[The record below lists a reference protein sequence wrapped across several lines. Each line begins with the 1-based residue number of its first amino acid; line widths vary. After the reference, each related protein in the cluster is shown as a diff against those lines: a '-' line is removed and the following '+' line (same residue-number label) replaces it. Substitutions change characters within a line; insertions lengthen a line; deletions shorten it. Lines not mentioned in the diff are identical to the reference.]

1 MPDEAP
7 ASLPHLWVR
16 DRVEDQAF
24 NRTGGG
30 DPRVRDVE
38 YRSHG
43 GARRQELEQSLA
55 DADARRAD
63 ISDSLEELRAVGAV
77 VVLEGAD
84 ATYPLRVDSLESLSR
99 HRNEPKR
106 PLWQL
111 LSVTPATE
119 TNPERAM
126 VWVNDEYRPRFLKLF
141 EDYLERTSPSG
152 KPWNRELVANIARIR
167 VAVLDDLWQ
176 SAGSPP
182 RTGSRW
188 WELWLRPTD
197 DGVDL
202 LRAYAEE
209 TQITLADRVLRFA
222 DRTVAWVESTWSQL
236 LNLPFTAVPLAEIRK
251 PEFVETIEDLSR
263 EDQEELA
270 ADLAARITPA
280 RDDAPA
286 VCHLDT
292 GVRQTHALLEPSLR
306 VVDNHSVVGSN
317 LAAIHNHGTLM
328 AGLALYGPLDALLLG
343 TAAVQLR
350 HRLESVKILPDSG
363 PDNDP
368 LTYGVVTAAAVATPE
383 AVAPRRQRVYCMPVT
398 ADPDRPGEPT
408 LWSAAVDALAAGV
421 DVGQS
426 ADGIDVL
433 GVPDPEATRL
443 FVISAG
449 NVDGSDFQADYRA
462 ACDTSAI
469 EDPAHAWNA
478 LTVGAHTE
486 LTAVPQDPSFNGW
499 AALGATGDI
508 SPHSRTSMIF
518 AARSWPV
525 KPDICMEGGN
535 VLTDG
540 GVDYDG
546 SHPLLSLRTTDSRND
561 LAVGSTNATSAATAQ
576 AARLAALA
584 MATYPDYWPE
594 TVRALLTH
602 SARWTTTMRNEFDA
616 DSSRAHKLR
625 MLRRYGWGVPTEQSV
640 VGSTRAA
647 VTTVTQ
653 DAFVPFEG
661 EDHRARVFRLHRLPW
676 PEETLRELGAADVTL
691 RVTLSYFIEPT
702 ASRRGWRRRYAYASH
717 GLRFDLRAPLETT
730 TQFISRV
737 NQEAQAEEGAERRP
751 SGRRDRWVVGPNQ
764 RNLGSLHQDIWEG
777 SGAELADCGVLAV
790 HPVGGWWKNGQRK
803 DRVDLPVR
811 YALLVSLVTQETG
824 VDLQHLVMEVVRV
837 GCSRASA
844 GGSRDAWS
852 DVVAGAA
859 VDCAA

>member
-1 MPDEAP
+1 MPDQDGT
-7 ASLPHLWVR
+7 SLRHLWIR
-16 DRVEDQAF
+16 DRAENRAF

-30 DPRVRDVE
+30 DPSVRDVE

-43 GARRQELEQSLA
+43 QARRQELDRSLA
-55 DADARRAD
+55 EADDRRAETAY
-63 ISDSLEELRAVGAV
+63 SLDEMRALGAV
-77 VVLEGAD
+77 VVLEGAG
-84 ATYPLRVDSLESLSR
+84 ATYPLRVDSLERVSS

-126 VWVNDEYRPRFLKLF
+126 VWVSDEYRPRFLKLF
-141 EDYLERTSPSG
+141 EEYLERTSSSG

-182 RTGSRW
+182 RTGTRW

-202 LRAYAEE
+202 LRAYAEV
-209 TQITLADRVLRFA
+209 TQTTLADRVLRLT
-222 DRTVAWVESTWSQL
+222 DRTVAWIESTWSQL
-236 LNLPFTAVPLAEIRK
+236 ENLPFTAVPLAEIRA
-251 PEFVETIEDLSR
+251 PEFADTIEDLPR

-270 ADLAARITPA
+270 EDLAARIAPA
-280 RDDAPA
+280 SEDAPT

-292 GVRQTHALLEPSLR
+292 GVRRTHVLLAPSLS
-306 VVDNHSVVGSN
+306 VADNHSVVGSSH
-317 LAAIHNHGTLM
+317 AAVHNHGTLM
-328 AGLALYGPLDALLLG
+328 AGLALYGPLEELVLG
-343 TAAVQLR
+343 AATVQLR

-368 LTYGVVTAAAVATPE
+368 LTYGVVTAAAVAAPE
-383 AVAPRRQRVYCMPVT
+383 AAAPHRPRVYCMPVT
-398 ADPDRPGEPT
+398 ADADRPGEPT

-433 GVPDPEATRL
+433 GVPDPDATRL

-449 NVDGSDFQADYRA
+449 NVNAQDFQADYRA
-462 ACDTSAI
+462 ACDTSVI

-486 LTAVPQDPSFNGW
+486 LTAVPQDPSFSGW
-499 AALGATGDI
+499 STLGASGDI

-518 AARSWPV
+518 AARSWPI
-525 KPDICMEGGN
+525 KPEVCMEGGN

-540 GVDYDG
+540 GVDYDD
-546 SHPLLSLRTTDSRND
+546 SHPLLCLRTTDNRND
-561 LAVGSTNATSAATAQ
+561 LALGSANATSAATAQ

-594 TVRALLTH
+594 TIRGLLPH
-602 SARWTTTMRNEFDA
+602 AARWTPTMRSEIDA
-616 DSSRAHKLR
+616 ESSRAHKLR

-640 VGSTRAA
+640 LGSTHAA
-647 VTTVTQ
+647 VTMVTQ
-653 DAFVPFEG
+653 DSFVPFEG
-661 EDHRARVFRLHRLPW
+661 EDYLARVFRLHRLPW

-737 NQEAQAEEGAERRP
+737 NHEAQAEEDGQRRP
-751 SGRRDRWVVGPNQ
+751 SGRPDRWVMGPYQ
-764 RNLGSLHQDIWEG
+764 RNLGSLHQDLWEG
-777 SGAELADCGVLAV
+777 SGADLADCGLLAV
-790 HPVGGWWKNGQRK
+790 HPVAGWWKNARRK

-811 YALLVSLVTQETG
+811 YALLVSLVTQEAG
-824 VDLQHLVMEVVRV
+824 IDLYTPIAVELDLPVEAAIP
-837 GCSRASA
+837 AS
-844 GGSRDAWS
+844 
-852 DVVAGAA
+852 
-859 VDCAA
+859 